1 MADGH
6 ILIVDDS
13 PSNISLLQAMLEVDG
28 YRVISVNSGERCF
41 EAVRE
46 SVPDLILLDIY
57 MPELSGIQVCVTL
70 KSEPRT
76 CDVPIIFMSS
86 SGEMFDKVQAFRA
99 GGIDYLTKPLE
110 LEEVRVR
117 VGTHITSYR
126 QRREL
131 DRLREQQLA
140 RWEELNQLK
149 DTFLRNVTHDLQNPI
164 ALILNAIDLL
174 REGKTPLATDQS
186 YFVDMIARKAT
197 FMKAVVDDLLDL
209 ARIESGG
216 LVRLAPLPIR
226 QLVADAVA
234 DHQMDAERKR
244 IRLQAELA
252 DEDAVIFLDKIQ
264 FIRALNNLISNALKY
279 TPEDG
284 MVTVVMRVA
293 DNTAHIE
300 VRDNGLGIPE
310 DAIPHIFD
318 SFYRV
323 NRRDHQREK
332 GAGLGLA
339 ITKAVVEQHHGSLH
353 VESTLGVGSVFR
365 ISLPLHAVQT
375 QGAV

>member
-197 FMKAVVDDLLDL
+197 FMKL
-209 ARIESGG
+209 SW
-216 LVRLAPLPIR
+216 
-226 QLVADAVA
+226 
-234 DHQMDAERKR
+234 MTC
-244 IRLQAELA
+244 
-252 DEDAVIFLDKIQ
+252 
-264 FIRALNNLISNALKY
+264 LI
-279 TPEDG
+279 
-284 MVTVVMRVA
+284 
-293 DNTAHIE
+293 
-300 VRDNGLGIPE
+300 
-310 DAIPHIFD
+310 
-318 SFYRV
+318 
-323 NRRDHQREK
+323 
-332 GAGLGLA
+332 
-339 ITKAVVEQHHGSLH
+339 
-353 VESTLGVGSVFR
+353 
-365 ISLPLHAVQT
+365 
-375 QGAV
+375 